1 MEVIM
6 TSITKEQVKEIVSNT
21 KGQFF
26 NVEFKKRTTGELRNM
41 TARVG
46 VSKYITGEGLKYN
59 AREKDLLPV
68 YDMIAKGYRMISID
82 GITKLKTNGETYIVI

>member
-1 MEVIM
+1 MQTITRDEVR
-6 TSITKEQVKEIVSNT
+6 EIVSNT
-21 KGQFF
+21 NGQFF

-59 AREKDLLPV
+59 AKEKDLLPV
-68 YDMIAKGYRMISID
+68 YDMIAKGYRMVSID
-82 GITKLKTNGETYIVI
+82 GITRLRTNGETYIVIE

>member
-1 MEVIM
+1 MQTITRDEVR
-6 TSITKEQVKEIVSNT
+6 EIVSNT
-21 KGQFF
+21 NGQFF

-59 AREKDLLPV
+59 AKEKDLLPV
-68 YDMIAKGYRMISID
+68 FDMTAIGYRMVSID
-82 GITKLKTNGETYIVI
+82 GITQLRANGETYIVV

>member
-1 MEVIM
+1 MQPITRDEVR
-6 TSITKEQVKEIVSNT
+6 EIVSNT
-21 KGQFF
+21 NGQFF

-59 AREKDLLPV
+59 AKEKDLLPV
-68 YDMIAKGYRMISID
+68 YDMIAKGYRMVSID
-82 GITKLKTNGETYIVI
+82 GITQLRANGETYIVV

>member
-1 MEVIM
+1 MQ
-6 TSITKEQVKEIVSNT
+6 TITRDKVREIVSNT
-21 KGQFF
+21 NAQFF

-59 AREKDLLPV
+59 AKEKDLLPV
-68 YDMIAKGYRMISID
+68 YDMIAKGYRMVSID
-82 GITKLKTNGETYIVI
+82 GITRLRANGETYIVIE

>member
-1 MEVIM
+1 MQ
-6 TSITKEQVKEIVSNT
+6 TITRDKVREIVSNT
-21 KGQFF
+21 NGQFF

-59 AREKDLLPV
+59 AKEKDLLPV
-68 YDMIAKGYRMISID
+68 YDMIAKGYRMVSID
-82 GITKLKTNGETYIVI
+82 GITQLRAKGETYIVV

>member
-1 MEVIM
+1 MQTITRDEVR
-6 TSITKEQVKEIVSNT
+6 EIVSNT
-21 KGQFF
+21 NGQFF

-59 AREKDLLPV
+59 AKEKDLLPV
-68 YDMIAKGYRMISID
+68 YDMIAKGYRMVSID
-82 GITKLKTNGETYIVI
+82 GITRLRANGETYIVIE

>member
-1 MEVIM
+1 MQ
-6 TSITKEQVKEIVSNT
+6 TITKEQARTIISNT

-26 NVEFKKRTTGELRNM
+26 NVEFKKRTTGETRSM

-59 AREKDLLPV
+59 AKEKDLLPV
-68 YDMIAKGYRMISID
+68 YDMIAKGYRMVSID
-82 GITKLKTNGETYIVI
+82 GITRIRTNGETFYVV

>member
-1 MEVIM
+1 MQTITRDEVR
-6 TSITKEQVKEIVSNT
+6 EIVSNT
-21 KGQFF
+21 NGQFF

-59 AREKDLLPV
+59 AKEKDLLPV
-68 YDMIAKGYRMISID
+68 YDMITKGYRMVSID
-82 GITKLKTNGETYIVI
+82 GITQLRANGETYIVV

>member
-1 MEVIM
+1 MQ
-6 TSITKEQVKEIVSNT
+6 TITRDKVREIVSNT
-21 KGQFF
+21 NGQFF

-59 AREKDLLPV
+59 AKEKDLLPV
-68 YDMIAKGYRMISID
+68 YDMIAKGYRMVSID
-82 GITKLKTNGETYIVI
+82 GITRLRANGETYIVIE

>member
-1 MEVIM
+1 MQTITRDEVR
-6 TSITKEQVKEIVSNT
+6 EIVSNT

-59 AREKDLLPV
+59 AKDKDLLPV
-68 YDMIAKGYRMISID
+68 YDMIAKGYRMVSID
-82 GITKLKTNGETYIVI
+82 GITQLRTNGETYIVI